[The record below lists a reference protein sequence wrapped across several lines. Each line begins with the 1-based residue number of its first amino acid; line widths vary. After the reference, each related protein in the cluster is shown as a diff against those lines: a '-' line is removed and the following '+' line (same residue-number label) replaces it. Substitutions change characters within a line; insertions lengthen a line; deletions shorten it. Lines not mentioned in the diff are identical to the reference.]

1 MNAHVLGTRLYIL
14 FVIAACFPAVVAGGA
29 YAGIQEPPSLQRFT
43 SGGHVLGFDE
53 TGYFASNGTYAIR
66 VRFEG
71 ASGSSGSVVGTSPG
85 TGTSGATASAVP
97 EFEGISYED
106 VWPGIGVE
114 YDAPKSGIARS
125 TWTVAPGADPKA
137 IQLRYNRPVALTG
150 NGSLQ
155 IGFETGTMTESAPIA
170 WQDVDGKRR
179 PVEVSFA
186 TTDDD
191 LVGFEVGA
199 YRSDLPLVIDPTL
212 EWNTFLGG
220 TGEDY
225 GSGIAVDASGNV
237 YVGGSSR
244 DDTWGSPV
252 RAFTGARDAF
262 AAKLDS
268 AGNLVWNT
276 FLGGTGN
283 EYDNSIAVDASGNV
297 YVNGPSGYGT
307 APTWGSPVRAYTA
320 GISDAF
326 VAKLDRRSLC
336 NPELSIGC
344 VDGWGK
350 GMLLVKETVPGKEK
364 LIAKFIKGP
373 EIPAPAFGDPSGI
386 GGTAYAACIYDDQ
399 GVLVAGLEIDRAG
412 QPCGSKPC
420 WRDMGPRG
428 FLYKDSGASA
438 DGVSQVRLLAGSDG
452 RTMIMLK
459 AANNSKKS
467 QLGLPTGIALGL
479 SNSTSPTIQL
489 VGSDA
494 QACFSLTLGNVKKQ
508 KVDMFKA
515 VK

>member
-1 MNAHVLGTRLYIL
+1 MYV
-14 FVIAACFPAVVAGGA
+14 GGESSA
-29 YAGIQEPPSLQRFT
+29 TWGSP
-43 SGGHVLGFDE
+43 
-53 TGYFASNGTYAIR
+53 
-66 VRFEG
+66 VRAF
-71 ASGSSGSVVGTSPG
+71 
-85 TGTSGATASAVP
+85 SAV
-97 EFEGISYED
+97 SR
-106 VWPGIGVE
+106 
-114 YDAPKSGIARS
+114 DAFAAKLDPSG
-125 TWTVAPGADPKA
+125 
-137 IQLRYNRPVALTG
+137 N
-150 NGSLQ
+150 
-155 IGFETGTMTESAPIA
+155 
-170 WQDVDGKRR
+170 
-179 PVEVSFA
+179 
-186 TTDDD
+186 
-191 LVGFEVGA
+191 LV
-199 YRSDLPLVIDPTL
+199 
-212 EWNTFLGG
+212 WNTFLG
-220 TGEDY
+220 
-225 GSGIAVDASGNV
+225 SGDEWDFGHAIAVDASGNV
-237 YVGGSSR
+237 YVGGESSA
-244 DDTWGSPV
+244 TWGSPA
-252 RAFTGARDAF
+252 RAYTADVDAF

-268 AGNLVWNT
+268 AGNLLWNI
-276 FLGGTGN
+276 FLGGSGFDAG
-283 EYDNSIAVDASGNV
+283 YAIAVDASGNV